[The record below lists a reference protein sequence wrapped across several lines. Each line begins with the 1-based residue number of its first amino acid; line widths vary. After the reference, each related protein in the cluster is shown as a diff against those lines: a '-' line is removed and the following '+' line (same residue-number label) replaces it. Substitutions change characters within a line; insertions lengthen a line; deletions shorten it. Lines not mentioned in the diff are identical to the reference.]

1 MCYDFTPQRENLLE
15 KRCAKSHGHF
25 TEQNHE
31 DRRAKRS
38 EIVLGGTM
46 SDVLHV
52 LTGIL
57 PVKCV
62 LLGKTHGY
70 SILSFFALVKRY
82 PQLFKKVRR
91 GRNGMPERFYRRAE
105 RRKACGGACKNAP
118 RPFEAAFLRD
128 VCRILRPRRTFRSTG
143 RRGNRRA
150 DYVKFL

>member
-1 MCYDFTPQRENLLE
+1 MYYDFAPQRENLFE
-15 KRCAKSHGHF
+15 KRCAKSQGHF

-62 LLGKTHGY
+62 LLRKTHGY
-70 SILSFFALVKRY
+70 
-82 PQLFKKVRR
+82 KKIRR
-91 GRNGMPERFYRRAE
+91 GAIRGGFFLLYNGRFPARRRLPAEPE
-105 RRKACGGACKNAP
+105 
-118 RPFEAAFLRD
+118 LRGLREI
-128 VCRILRPRRTFRSTG
+128 RIS
-143 RRGNRRA
+143 A
-150 DYVKFL
+150 